1 MADDY
6 LTPSTMTRRD
16 VLKVAGAALLPVRL
30 GGRAAKRVI
39 VAGGGIA
46 GLCCGYELMRRGHDV
61 TLLEASDRTGGHVYT
76 ITEGLDDGLYGDG
89 GAEHFTN
96 PGYERYRQYVDEFKL
111 PFVYYPRR
119 EGILHRMKGALYT
132 DEMLA
137 DPKVLTSFGLNARE
151 IAYLKDHPFWDLAS
165 LYYAPYLSAFH
176 DEYQPF
182 GVGLDRLDHT
192 TTTAV
197 FQKDGASAGAL
208 EFIGGSG
215 SALQSVWH
223 AAILR
228 LRGVPLVP
236 PKVYRLV
243 GGNQKLP
250 DTFAAKLGDRVK
262 LNSPVTGITHSP
274 TGVKVSCGTAGN
286 ERTVEGEYLV
296 CAMSAWML
304 RQIKVTPAWSE
315 QKAFA
320 IGNVPYYSDTR
331 YIMQS
336 KSKFWTEDNVSPNM
350 NLDDPKMYNVWR
362 TGDEVNTTRGL
373 LAATSSGPGTAE
385 QALATYRKY
394 YPGKKDNI
402 EKVKVQ
408 VWAQDPWR
416 SACETTSYKP
426 GELSRFW
433 PTLIEPVGRVYFV
446 GAYADNLNWGMEA
459 GTRSGNRV
467 AELID
472 KA

>member
-1 MADDY
+1 MADDL
-6 LTPSTMTRRD
+6 LTPTTLTRRD

-151 IAYLKDHPFWDLAS
+151 IAFLKDHPFWDLAS

-223 AAILR
+223 AAILK

-286 ERTVEGEYLV
+286 ERTVEGDYLV

-373 LAATSSGPGTAE
+373 LAATSTGPGTAE

>member
-1 MADDY
+1 MHTTAATGPT
-6 LTPSTMTRRD
+6 LTRREA
-16 VLKVAGAALLPVRL
+16 LKLASAAFLPLGLPRAG
-30 GGRAAKRVI
+30 KRVI

-96 PGYERYRQYVDEFKL
+96 PGYDRYRQYVDEFKL

-119 EGILHRMKGALYT
+119 EHILHRIKGKMYT

-137 DPKVLTSFGLNARE
+137 DPAVLSAFGLNARE
-151 IAYLKDHPFWDLAS
+151 VAFVKDRPFSELAS
-165 LYYAPYLSAFH
+165 LYYAPYLGAFH
-176 DEYQPF
+176 DEYRPF
-182 GVGLDRLDHT
+182 GVGLDQLDGIT
-192 TTTAV
+192 TSDL
-197 FQKDGASAGAL
+197 FKKDGASAGAL
-208 EFIGGSG
+208 ELIGGGG

-223 AAILR
+223 AAILKI
-228 LRGVPLVP
+228 RGVPLVP

-262 LNSPVTGITHSP
+262 LNSPVTKITHSP
-274 TGVKVSCGTAGN
+274 NGVKVTCGKAAS
-286 ERTVEGEYLV
+286 EATVEGEYLV

-304 RQIKVTPAWSE
+304 RQIAVTPAWPE
-315 QKAFA
+315 KKAFA

-331 YIMQS
+331 FIMQS
-336 KSKFWTEDNVSPNM
+336 KSKFWEEDHVSPNM
-350 NLDDPKMYNVWR
+350 NLDDPLLYNVWK
-362 TGDEVNTTRGL
+362 TGDEVKTSRGL
-373 LAATSSGPGTAE
+373 LAATASGPGTVE
-385 QALATYRKY
+385 QALAAFRKY
-394 YPGKKDNI
+394 YSGKSENI
-402 EKVKVQ
+402 EKVKAQ
-408 VWAQDPWR
+408 VWATDPWR
-416 SACETTSYKP
+416 SACETTAYKP

-433 PTLIEPVGRVYFV
+433 PSLIEPQGRVHFV

-459 GTRSGNRV
+459 ATRSANRV
-467 AELID
+467 AEAID

>member
-1 MADDY
+1 MSE
-6 LTPSTMTRRD
+6 TPTPGSALSRRD

-30 GGRAAKRVI
+30 SPRATKRVI

-46 GLCCGYELMRRGHDV
+46 GLCCGYELMGRGHDV
-61 TLLEASDRTGGHVYT
+61 TLLEASDRTGGHVFT
-76 ITEGLDDGLYGDG
+76 VTDGFDDGLYGDG

-96 PGYERYRQYVDEFKL
+96 PGYDRYRQYVDEFKL

-119 EGILHRMKGALYT
+119 EHIVHRMKGKMYT

-137 DPKVLTSFGLNARE
+137 DPAVLSGFGLNARE
-151 IAYLKDHPFWDLAS
+151 IAFLKDQPFNELAS
-165 LYYAPYLSAFH
+165 LYYKPYMDAFH

-182 GVGLDRLDHT
+182 GIGLDNLDRIT
-192 TTTAV
+192 TTDL
-197 FQKDGASAGAL
+197 FKKDGASAGAL

-223 AAILR
+223 AAILKI
-228 LRGVPLVP
+228 RGVPLVP

-262 LNSPVTGITHSP
+262 LNSPVTKITYSP
-274 TGVKVSCGTAGN
+274 EGVNVTCGKTGS
-286 ERTVEGEYLV
+286 ERTVEGDYLV

-304 RQIKVTPAWSE
+304 RQIPATPAWPE
-315 QKAFA
+315 KKASA
-320 IGNVPYYSDTR
+320 VGNVPYYSHTR

-336 KSKFWTEDNVSPNM
+336 KSKFWDEDHVSPNM
-350 NLDDPKMYNVWR
+350 NLDDPKLYNVWR
-362 TGDEVNTTRGL
+362 TGDEVNTSRGL
-373 LAATSSGPGTAE
+373 LAGTAAGPGTVE
-385 QALATYRKY
+385 EGLATFRKY
-394 YPGKKDNI
+394 YPGKSENI
-402 EKVKVQ
+402 EKVKAV
-408 VWAQDPWR
+408 VWPMDPWR
-416 SACETTSYKP
+416 SACETTAYKP
-426 GELSRFW
+426 GELTRFW
-433 PTLIEPVGRVYFV
+433 PSLIEPVGRVYFV

-459 GTRSGNRV
+459 GTRSANRV

>member
-1 MADDY
+1 MPE
-6 LTPSTMTRRD
+6 TPTPGSTLTRRD

-30 GGRAAKRVI
+30 PARAAKRVI

-76 ITEGLDDGLYGDG
+76 VTDGLDDGLYGDA

-96 PGYERYRQYVDEFKL
+96 PGYDRYRQYVDEFKL
-111 PFVYYPRR
+111 PFLYYPRR
-119 EGILHRMKGALYT
+119 EHMLHRIKGAFHT

-137 DPKVLTSFGLNARE
+137 DPKVLATLGLNARE
-151 IAYLKDHPFWDLAS
+151 IAFLKDHPFWDLAS
-165 LYYAPYLSAFH
+165 RYYAPYLDAFQ

-182 GVGLDRLDHT
+182 GVGLDHLDHT
-192 TTTAV
+192 TTTEL
-197 FQKDGASAGAL
+197 FKKDGASAGAL

-223 AAILR
+223 AAILK

-250 DTFAAKLGDRVK
+250 DTFAAKLGERVT
-262 LNSPVTGITHSP
+262 LNSPVTKITHSP
-274 TGVKVSCGTAGN
+274 NGVKVTCGKAGS
-286 ERTVEGEYLV
+286 ERTVEGDYLV

-304 RQIKVTPAWSE
+304 RQIAVTPAWSE
-315 QKAFA
+315 KKAFA

-331 YIMQS
+331 LIFQS
-336 KSKFWTEDNVSPNM
+336 KSKFWEQDRISPNI
-350 NLDDPKMYNVWR
+350 NFNDPPLYNVWK
-362 TGDEVNTTRGL
+362 TGDEVTTSRGL
-373 LAATSSGPGTAE
+373 LAGTASGPGTVE
-385 QALATYRKY
+385 RALATFRKY
-394 YPGKKDNI
+394 YPGKNENI
-402 EKVKVQ
+402 EKVKAV
-408 VWAQDPWR
+408 VWATDPWR

-459 GTRSGNRV
+459 GTRSANRI
-467 AELID
+467 AEAID

>member
-1 MADDY
+1 MPV
-6 LTPSTMTRRD
+6 TPTPGSALSRRD

-30 GGRAAKRVI
+30 SPRATRRVI
-39 VAGGGIA
+39 VAGGGIS

-61 TLLEASDRTGGHVYT
+61 TVLEASDRTGGHVFT
-76 ITEGLDDGLYGDG
+76 VTDGLDDGLYGDG

-96 PGYERYRQYVDEFKL
+96 PGYDRYRQYVEEFKL

-119 EGILHRMKGALYT
+119 EHIVHRMKGKMYT

-137 DPKVLTSFGLNARE
+137 DPAVLSGFGLNAGE
-151 IAYLKDHPFWDLAS
+151 IAFLKDKPFSELAS
-165 LYYAPYLSAFH
+165 LYYKPYLDAFH

-182 GVGLDRLDHT
+182 GIGLDQLDGT
-192 TTTAV
+192 TTTEL
-197 FQKDGASAGAL
+197 FKKDGASAGAL

-223 AAILR
+223 AAILK

-250 DTFAAKLGDRVK
+250 DAFAERLGERVK
-262 LNSPVTGITHSP
+262 LNSPVTKITHSP
-274 TGVKVSCGTAGN
+274 EGVKVSCGKAGS
-286 ERTVEGEYLV
+286 ERTVEGDYLV

-304 RQIKVTPAWSE
+304 RQIPVSPAWPE
-315 QKAFA
+315 KKAFA
-320 IGNVPYYSDTR
+320 VGNVPYYSDTR
-331 YIMQS
+331 YIMQA
-336 KSKFWTEDNVSPNM
+336 KSKFWEEDKVSPNM
-350 NLDDPKMYNVWR
+350 NLDDPKMYNVWK
-362 TGDEVNTTRGL
+362 TGDEVKTTRGL
-373 LAATSSGPGTAE
+373 LAATSSGPGTVE
-385 QALATYRKY
+385 QVLTTFRKY
-394 YPGKKDNI
+394 YPGKSENI
-402 EKVKVQ
+402 EKVKAV
-408 VWAQDPWR
+408 VWATDPWR
-416 SACETTSYKP
+416 SACETTAYKP

-433 PTLIEPVGRVYFV
+433 PSLIDPVGRVYFV
-446 GAYADNLNWGMEA
+446 GAYADNLNWGQEA

>member
-1 MADDY
+1 MPE
-6 LTPSTMTRRD
+6 TPTPGSALSRRD

-30 GGRAAKRVI
+30 SPRATRRVT
-39 VAGGGIA
+39 VAGGGIS

-61 TLLEASDRTGGHVYT
+61 TVLEASDRTGGHVFT
-76 ITEGLDDGLYGDG
+76 VTDGLDDGLYGDG

-96 PGYERYRQYVDEFKL
+96 PGYDRYRQYVEEFKL

-119 EGILHRMKGALYT
+119 EHIVHRMKGKLYT

-137 DPKVLTSFGLNARE
+137 DPAVLSGFGLNARE
-151 IAYLKDHPFWDLAS
+151 IAYLKDKPFSELAG
-165 LYYAPYLSAFH
+165 LYYKPYLDAFR

-182 GVGLDRLDHT
+182 GIGLDQLDGT
-192 TTTAV
+192 TTTAL
-197 FQKDGASAGAL
+197 FKKDGASAGAL

-223 AAILR
+223 AAILKI
-228 LRGVPLVP
+228 RGVPLVP

-250 DTFAAKLGDRVK
+250 DAFTERLGERVK
-262 LNSPVTGITHSP
+262 LNSPVTKITHSP
-274 TGVKVSCGTAGN
+274 EGVKITCGKAGS
-286 ERTVEGEYLV
+286 ERTVEGDYLV

-304 RQIKVTPAWSE
+304 RQIPVSPAWPE
-315 QKAFA
+315 KKAFA
-320 IGNVPYYSDTR
+320 VGNVPYYSDTR
-331 YIMQS
+331 YIMQA
-336 KSKFWTEDNVSPNM
+336 KSKFWEEDKVSPNM
-350 NLDDPKMYNVWR
+350 NLDDPKMYNVWK
-362 TGDEVNTTRGL
+362 TGDEVKTTRGL
-373 LAATSSGPGTAE
+373 LAATSTGPGTVE
-385 QALATYRKY
+385 QVLTTFRKY
-394 YPGKKDNI
+394 YPGKSENI
-402 EKVKVQ
+402 EKVKAV
-408 VWAQDPWR
+408 VWATDPWR
-416 SACETTSYKP
+416 SACETTAYKP

-433 PTLIEPVGRVYFV
+433 PSLIDPVGRVYFV
-446 GAYADNLNWGMEA
+446 GAYADNLNWGQEA